1 MDKEDLNILNFFKD
15 KRDGFYVDVGC
26 FHPLIETIHIY
37 YI

>member
-26 FHPLIETIHIY
+26 FHPIG
-37 YI
+37 